1 MQICGRINFHPGP
14 LAAVGFLSC
23 PDSSRFFTHPMM
35 HHSPTRIR
43 ILRDLMTLALT
54 AAAAIA
60 AIAESAVPEPVRM
73 NVREIVRDV
82 LARNPELRFYEA
94 ELAAARGEHQTAG
107 QWVNPEL
114 GTQVGQ
120 KRSTDANSVLQ
131 GEGVAWSVSV
141 SQTFEWPG
149 RLALRK
155 SIAERQVAM
164 AENGIVQFRAA
175 LAARAQT
182 LAFDLAVTRQLS
194 EATLEA
200 AERFLALQE
209 IAIQRDPAG
218 VAPLLETRIL
228 EANSITYRRRASAA
242 LRRTEEARNELNLLR
257 GEPLSSQLQVSVD
270 QLNFQPLTATEDL
283 IASAW
288 TNNFELRQRS
298 LELEQQGFRVSLA
311 RNERYP
317 AVTLSPYFI
326 QENSAG
332 QDRFA
337 GVGISLPLPLWNRNK
352 STIVTAAAREQQ
364 AQTALRIT
372 QQGVERRVMELTA
385 IYETRLREM
394 SHWSADS
401 VQRFREAAA
410 HADRHYRLGAVP
422 ISTYV
427 EMQKQ
432 SLDALEAL
440 LETRREAMEAAQ
452 QLELTTGTLL
462 NLVTSVPPNAPDAPS
477 R

>member
-1 MQICGRINFHPGP
+1 MIHRSQ
-14 LAAVGFLSC
+14 
-23 PDSSRFFTHPMM
+23 TE
-35 HHSPTRIR
+35 IR
-43 ILRDLMTLALT
+43 IFRALMTLALT
-54 AAAAIA
+54 TA
-60 AIAESAVPEPVRM
+60 AVPALAAETTVPVPVRM
-73 NVREIVRDV
+73 ELGSVVRDV
-82 LARNPELRFYEA
+82 VANNPELRFYEA
-94 ELAAARGEHQTAG
+94 ELAAARGERQTAG
-107 QWVNPEL
+107 RWVNPEL
-114 GTQVGQ
+114 GTQIGQ
-120 KRSTDANSVLQ
+120 KRSTDPDSVLQ

-175 LAARAQT
+175 LAARAQA
-182 LAFDLAVTRQLS
+182 LAFDLALTRQLA
-194 EATLEA
+194 EVTLEA

-209 IAIQRDPAG
+209 IAVQRDPAG

-228 EANSITYRRRASAA
+228 EANSITYRRRASTA
-242 LRRTEEARNELNLLR
+242 LRRTEEARLELNLLR
-257 GEPLSSQLQVSVD
+257 GEPLSADLQVSVD
-270 QLNFQPLTATEDL
+270 PLKFQPLPARDDL
-283 IASAW
+283 IASAR

-317 AVTLSPYFI
+317 AVILSPYFT

-352 STIVTAAAREQQ
+352 STIVTAAAREEQ
-364 AQTALRIT
+364 AQTALRVA
-372 QQGVERRVMELTA
+372 QRAVERRVMELTA
-385 IYETRLREM
+385 IYETHLQEM

-410 HADRHYRLGAVP
+410 LADRHYRLGAVP
-422 ISTYV
+422 IATYV

-432 SLDALEAL
+432 TLDALEAL
-440 LETRREAMEAAQ
+440 LETRREAMDAAQ
-452 QLELTTGTLL
+452 QLELTTGTPL
-462 NLVTSVPPNAPDAPS
+462 NLVTSTPPTAAHAAS